1 VTNQIIQ
8 AILLGGYY
16 ALLACGLSF
25 MFSIMKII
33 NLAHGS
39 LLVLSAY
46 MFWLLADN
54 YGISPFYGI
63 FIIVPIMMFVGWGL
77 QVFLLQKS
85 AKAGELL
92 PILTTFGLAIVIENL
107 LFQQFGA
114 DTRSLAP
121 YIGDLSWASWEIYED
136 IYVGKTSVY
145 ILIAAIIILGGLHL
159 FMKKTALG
167 RQIRATAHDPE
178 TAGLVGVNARKASVI
193 AVALAMGTVAVSG
206 LALGIRGVFNAYSG
220 GPQLLFAFEATIIG
234 GAASLWGTLI
244 GGIILALA
252 QTIGANIHPQGFLIG
267 GHAIFFTVLFIRIFL
282 SKGGMSRRIKSV
294 LGISR

>member
-1 VTNQIIQ
+1 MTNQIIQ

-63 FIIVPIMMFVGWGL
+63 FIIVPMMMLVGWGL

-121 YIGDLSWASWEIYED
+121 YIGDLSWASWEIFED

-145 ILIAAIIILGGLHL
+145 ILMAAIIILGGLHL

-234 GAASLWGTLI
+234 GPASLWGTLI

-267 GHAIFFTVLFIRIFL
+267 GHAIFFAVLFIRIFL
-282 SKGGMSRRIKSV
+282 AKGGMSRRIKSV
-294 LGISR
+294 LDTSK

>member
-1 VTNQIIQ
+1 MTNQIIQ

-63 FIIVPIMMFVGWGL
+63 FIIVPIMMLVGWGL

-121 YIGDLSWASWEIYED
+121 YIGDLSWASWEIFED

-234 GAASLWGTLI
+234 GPASLWGTLI

-267 GHAIFFTVLFIRIFL
+267 GHAIFFAVLFIRIFL
-282 SKGGMSRRIKSV
+282 SKGGMSQRIKSV
-294 LGISR
+294 LGISK

>member
-1 VTNQIIQ
+1 MTNQIIQ

-136 IYVGKTSVY
+136 IYVGKMRMPLTKFEK
-145 ILIAAIIILGGLHL
+145 L
-159 FMKKTALG
+159 FGKK
-167 RQIRATAHDPE
+167 
-178 TAGLVGVNARKASVI
+178 
-193 AVALAMGTVAVSG
+193 
-206 LALGIRGVFNAYSG
+206 
-220 GPQLLFAFEATIIG
+220 
-234 GAASLWGTLI
+234 
-244 GGIILALA
+244 
-252 QTIGANIHPQGFLIG
+252 
-267 GHAIFFTVLFIRIFL
+267 
-282 SKGGMSRRIKSV
+282 
-294 LGISR
+294 

>member
-1 VTNQIIQ
+1 
-8 AILLGGYY
+8 
-16 ALLACGLSF
+16 

-178 TAGLVGVNARKASVI
+178 TAGLVGVNGRKASVI